1 MEPRARERHRWEN
14 REVEVGG
21 SPRLNVGSKRVSKPF
36 LRPTCRTYTDSNSSA
51 VVFKFGV
58 RLDKWSI
65 STPTTSFFS
74 L

>member
-1 MEPRARERHRWEN
+1 MFRRDPIFSPSFGLNRAKNSCVQRA
-14 REVEVGG
+14 G
-21 SPRLNVGSKRVSKPF
+21 
-36 LRPTCRTYTDSNSSA
+36 YTASNSSV